1 MQTTTAK
8 KNNRGYLMILVL
20 VFGSIFFTIISSF
33 TVFIVTQSKLIAQR
47 VEVETAGQI
56 AEAGLN
62 YYKWFLAHYPND
74 VTNGTGLPGPYVGI
88 YNDPEGGAIGEYS
101 LTVASTTYCGDLA
114 SIKVTSIGST
124 YEQPDI
130 KKTLSA
136 RYARPTIADYS
147 YILNANVWVGSDAQ
161 ITGPYHSNGGI
172 RFDGRNNSVV
182 TSGQTDWSCTPGFG
196 CSPTT
201 TRNGVFTTTA
211 NPNTALFDYPS
222 APINFAGVTVDLAD
236 IKDKAQNNSGR
247 YIGPSGREG
256 YHIIFKSNGTYEVR
270 RVNGKVNE
278 PNGYAWGQQMNILN
292 GTTLIGTYALNPLC
306 PVIYVEDQVWLEGVV
321 QGKATIAVANV
332 SSNTVNPSIILN
344 NNITYANATSGL
356 LAIAEYDI
364 LIGLEV
370 PDDMTLY
377 GIFLAQTG
385 KFGRNHYDT
394 SIPNAWE
401 EYIMRNSLTLN
412 GTIVSNGRV
421 GTKWVNGSGTY
432 ISGFNNRYTT
442 YDRNLV
448 ANPPPLIPVTSDDYS
463 FSDWQDAN

>member
-1 MQTTTAK
+1 
-8 KNNRGYLMILVL
+8 MILVL

-33 TVFIVTQSKLIAQR
+33 TVFIVTQSQLISQR

>member
-1 MQTTTAK
+1 
-8 KNNRGYLMILVL
+8 MILVL